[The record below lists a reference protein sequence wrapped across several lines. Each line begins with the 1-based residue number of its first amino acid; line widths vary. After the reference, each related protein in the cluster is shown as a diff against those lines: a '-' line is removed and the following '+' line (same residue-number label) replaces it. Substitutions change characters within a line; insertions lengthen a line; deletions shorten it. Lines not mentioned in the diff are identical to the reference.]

1 MVTLAILPT
10 TNDEVT
16 AWAETSAFRRD
27 ILSTSWVVGDQ
38 DLSRARRKAEG
49 LERHERHMAEKRRR
63 KQKNLAEELMRET
76 KKDKASHRRRRTEG
90 EGRINVENEHGQGKG
105 KGRKRGQQQ
114 REKMEE
120 HQMERAKAEDGL
132 MMTGQDEEGEYQRK
146 TRSSG
151 RVHRGEVRI
160 PKDQQDLLNREE
172 FLLSDGTIVRGKG
185 KELMSKTNWHSCPS
199 SAGKYD
205 ALGL

>member
-1 MVTLAILPT
+1 MVTLAILPS

-27 ILSTSWVVGDQ
+27 ILSMSWVVGDQ

-76 KKDKASHRRRRTEG
+76 KKDKASYRRRRTEG
-90 EGRINVENEHGQGKG
+90 EGRMNAENEHGQGKG
-105 KGRKRGQQQ
+105 RTRGQQQ

-120 HQMERAKAEDGL
+120 HQRKRAKEEEGL
-132 MMTGQDEEGEYQRK
+132 MMTEQDEEEKYQRK
-146 TRSSG
+146 TSSSG

-185 KELMSKTNWHSCPS
+185 KELMSKTNWHSCPP